1 MFFNGYIAST
11 DLIAIALVVIFGLLA
26 LVRRQGFWWV
36 AATIVLVVGR
46 SSASSA
52 RSEDPGRG

>member
-11 DLIAIALVVIFGLLA
+11 DLIAVALVVIFGLLA

-36 AATIVLVVGR
+36 AATIVLVVWAVIR
-46 SSASSA
+46 FI
-52 RSEDPGRG
+52 RPF